1 MIKLIHKTPQ
11 IFSNLLCK
19 MIISRAFTIL
29 SQLEQKKKKFTNQ
42 GYNIYFGIRHL
53 KNTTTYSSFNANYT
67 TKIGFKLYQKLFII
81 CTKENELYILF
92 FFVTLLWLSHIVFYQ
107 MTHCK
112 KRYLAHVYG
121 LKDYQGHLNT
131 FFWLSGFK

>member
-42 GYNIYFGIRHL
+42 GYNIYFRIRHL
-53 KNTTTYSSFNANYT
+53 KNTTAYSSFNANYR
-67 TKIGFKLYQKLFII
+67 TKIGFKL
-81 CTKENELYILF
+81 
-92 FFVTLLWLSHIVFYQ
+92 
-107 MTHCK
+107 
-112 KRYLAHVYG
+112 
-121 LKDYQGHLNT
+121 
-131 FFWLSGFK
+131 